1 MHWVTAQSDSAAIN
15 EGRKW
20 CLFMAMLHGDIF
32 CCWYIFFYYV
42 LCEIDTHLEH
52 GARASIFWE
61 NRRKSEWNK
70 VNWMNEVKKNY
81 GVTADSGEIGE
92 RVCVRARKG
101 ENNNNNKY
109 RLLTHNNSLIWNH
122 WLRLVGI
129 LSRNVVFNRIS
140 LCLSISCH
148 IM

>member
-1 MHWVTAQSDSAAIN
+1 
-15 EGRKW
+15 
-20 CLFMAMLHGDIF
+20 
-32 CCWYIFFYYV
+32 
-42 LCEIDTHLEH
+42 
-52 GARASIFWE
+52 
-61 NRRKSEWNK
+61 
-70 VNWMNEVKKNY
+70 MNEVKKNY